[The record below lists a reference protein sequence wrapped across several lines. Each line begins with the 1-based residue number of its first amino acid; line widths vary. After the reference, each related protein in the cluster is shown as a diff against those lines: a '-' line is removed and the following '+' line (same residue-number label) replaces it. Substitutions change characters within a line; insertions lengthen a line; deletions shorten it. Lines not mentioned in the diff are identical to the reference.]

1 MSDRI
6 LALVGRQGEAPPSTP
21 EAAAKLVGALLRH
34 LRDEKKL
41 NLSDVVKAVPEFNSV
56 ATLSRYENAKTPL
69 KPENVTALLRFYRAP
84 EDIFR
89 NAEALLQWRADQRW
103 WSAFSDVA
111 DHTLTSLFALES
123 TSKVVQV
130 YQENNV
136 PGMLQTAG
144 YARALMA
151 DYARAQYDPEK
162 RREAFAAIE
171 RRLEMRLRRQ
181 HLLDQPH
188 APVFRALIAEWV
200 LDKQLGGVLVM
211 REQLRHLY
219 TVAENKPNVHIRILP
234 GSALRTGSPLH
245 PAITLFKPHEGAE
258 NRSVYLENKNV
269 SGELLTDV
277 AQIETFMAS
286 MDHWWQQALPKLDT
300 MERIQHYI
308 DRLAGGASE

>member
-1 MSDRI
+1 MSGRI
-6 LALVGRQGEAPPSTP
+6 LALVGGHGQAPPSTP

-41 NLSDVVKAVPEFNSV
+41 DQREVVEAVPEFNSIS
-56 ATLSRYENAKTPL
+56 TLSRYENAKTPL
-69 KPENVTALLRFYRAP
+69 KPENVNALLRFYRAS
-84 EDIFR
+84 EDVFED
-89 NAEALLQWRADQRW
+89 AEALLQWRAEQRW

-144 YARALMA
+144 YARALMD
-151 DYARAQYDPEK
+151 DYAKVQFDPEK
-162 RREAFAAIE
+162 RREAYAAIE
-171 RRLEMRLRRQ
+171 RRLQMRMRRQ

-188 APVFRALIAEWV
+188 APVFRALVAECV
-200 LDKQLGGVLVM
+200 LDKQLGGVMVM
-211 REQLRHLY
+211 REQLRSLLN
-219 TVAENKPNVHIRILP
+219 VAENKPDVHIRILP

-286 MDHWWQQALPKLDT
+286 MDYWWQQALPKSAT

-308 DRLAGGASE
+308 DKLANEASE